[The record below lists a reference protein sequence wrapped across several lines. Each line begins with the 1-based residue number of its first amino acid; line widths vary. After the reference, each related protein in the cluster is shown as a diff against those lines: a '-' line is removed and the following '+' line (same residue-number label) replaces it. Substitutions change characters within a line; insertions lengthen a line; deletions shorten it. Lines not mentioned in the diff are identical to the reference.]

1 MRDLN
6 TLTFH
11 PVQEKIVKLLCEM
24 VQNDNP
30 NFFRVL
36 LCFHLAKLAGVMR
49 ADIATDDRGNIPINM
64 YAINLASSG
73 L

>member
-1 MRDLN
+1 MRDLS

-36 LCFHLAKLAGVMR
+36 LSFHLAKLAGVMR
-49 ADIATDDRGNIPINM
+49 ADIATNDRGNIPINM

-73 L
+73 